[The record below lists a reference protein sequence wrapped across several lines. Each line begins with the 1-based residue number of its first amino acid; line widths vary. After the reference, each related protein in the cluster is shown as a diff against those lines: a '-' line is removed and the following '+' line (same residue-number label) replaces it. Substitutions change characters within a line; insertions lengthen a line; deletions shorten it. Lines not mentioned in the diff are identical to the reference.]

1 MNRLVLSLMWALGM
15 LGVVSF
21 VALISTALL
30 ACVHTM
36 YPQFLP
42 SARLFAGLAVM
53 GAMNA
58 AFYLTV
64 QRGDGGDR

>member
-1 MNRLVLSLMWALGM
+1 MVLSLMWALGM

-21 VALISTALL
+21 VALISIALL

-42 SARLFAGLAVM
+42 GARLFAGLTVT

-58 AFYLTV
+58 AFYLTA
-64 QRGDGGDR
+64 QRGGGDE